1 LTSSGLSERRACAA
15 LASNRTSIRYQAR
28 PDDGT
33 NVVVREELK
42 QLAERYQRYGVRRM
56 AAILNRKYG
65 VNHKRVERLWRESG
79 FTLPRRRRRRKPFTP
94 VWERP
99 AAAKQANEVWSLDF
113 VHHVTEHGRKIKM
126 LTVIDEYTREC
137 LEIRVE
143 RQMKHREVME
153 TLDEL
158 MAERGAPRHL
168 RSDNGSEF
176 IAAPLQN
183 WLRSKGVIPVR
194 IEPGNPWQNGFIESF
209 NGRFRDEC
217 LNGELFYSRAE
228 AQVIVDRWRDSY
240 NNERPHSAL
249 GYLAP
254 LELVAKLTAR
264 SGYNPA
270 SSNDFQGGRK
280 TG

>member
-1 LTSSGLSERRACAA
+1 MNLMTEAGLSQRRACAA
-15 LASNRTSIRYQAR
+15 LAANRTSIRYEPKAE
-28 PDDGT
+28 DHT
-33 NVVVREELK
+33 NVVLREELK
-42 QLAERYQRYGVRRM
+42 ALAARYQRYGARRM

-79 FTLPRRRRRRKPFTP
+79 LPLPRRRHRRTPFTP

-99 AAAKQANEVWSLDF
+99 AAAKGANEVWSLDF
-113 VHHVTEHGRKIKM
+113 VHHMTGHGQKIKM
-126 LTVIDEYTREC
+126 LTVIDEFTREC

-143 RQMKHREVME
+143 KRMKHAEVLE

-158 MAERGAPRHL
+158 MTERGAPRYL

-176 IAAPLQN
+176 IAAELQQ
-183 WLRSKGVIPVR
+183 WLRSKHVMPIH

-217 LNGELFYSRAE
+217 LNQEIFYSRTE
-228 AQVIVDRWRDSY
+228 AQVIVDRWRESY
-240 NNERPHSAL
+240 NRERPHSAI

-254 LELVAKLTAR
+254 LELVAQLTAR
-264 SGYNPA
+264 SLNYDPA
-270 SSNDFQGGRK
+270 RHSDK
-280 TG
+280 